1 MVNPEAYDF
10 LDNLNT
16 IWAIIV
22 GAILATIGGFVAT
35 QIEWILE
42 QRRRERNAALLF
54 GEVLSTLAVLM
65 GVADRARGIGDP
77 YGRVTMRMLRT
88 ARAEIDIYDRN
99 REALYD
105 LRNADLRARIHMNVL
120 RVAMALE
127 GVFDATREIED
138 GQIKKK
144 APGLSETERRE
155 FAEALANLND
165 VRSGAFD
172 FAIETVAKLKATV
185 RDLEPLGGHSFQAI
199 ETVVSRQD

>member
-1 MVNPEAYDF
+1 MNPEAYDF

-22 GAILATIGGFVAT
+22 GAVLATIGGFVAT

-54 GEVLSTLAVLM
+54 GEVLSTLTVLM
-65 GVADRARGIGDP
+65 GAADRARGIGDP
-77 YGRVTMRMLRT
+77 YGRVTIRMLRT

-120 RVAMALE
+120 RIAMPLE
-127 GVFDATREIED
+127 GVFDATREVETA
-138 GQIKKK
+138 QLRLK
-144 APGLSETERRE
+144 APGLSEIERLE
-155 FAEALANLND
+155 LEAAIAGLNE
-165 VRSGAFD
+165 VRGGAFD
-172 FAIETVAKLKATV
+172 FAMETVGKMKSTV
-185 RDLEPLGGHSFQAI
+185 RDLEPLAGHSFQAM
-199 ETVVSRQD
+199 ESVANRQD